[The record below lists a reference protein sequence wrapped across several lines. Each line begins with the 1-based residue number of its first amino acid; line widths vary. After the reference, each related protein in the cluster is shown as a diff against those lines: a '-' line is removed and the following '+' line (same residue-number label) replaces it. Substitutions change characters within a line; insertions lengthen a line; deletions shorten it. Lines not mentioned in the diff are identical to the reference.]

1 MTSPTLL
8 YSGFDTLD
16 IAFPGFL
23 PFEVL
28 EQLKSAKEAAQKA
41 NNPVTIELGPEK
53 IPVQVLGGGRSGGY
67 AYQVNRG
74 AVGAIYS
81 FKDSQSAN
89 DWNIFVNIGSAM
101 LLQHGYYGA
110 KERILADLKGFG
122 ATIGRESINRV
133 DYCFDFLMQDF
144 TLKAEQVVA
153 PPTCSISGYIEGR
166 SIDDVSAFA
175 FRGRNLET
183 LTVGKMPNRQLQI
196 YDKRREVISKRKP
209 YWFKVWK
216 TDPKD
221 KTQQV
226 WRVEVR
232 AGKKHLKDRWNIV
245 TFQDLENS
253 LGDIV
258 IRALED
264 IRYLDNDQDYDTVNV
279 SRARLHPLWEAVR
292 AAALQS
298 LCESRSGLC
307 PGAIKNQLRHQMIED
322 SRKAVA
328 AHARRFAVGLGLTDE
343 QIRNDLPKIV
353 FDTLALDIDKDPE
366 EFLAKTYAV
375 QQKVRLIEDERFDV
389 EGYQAHLKTCSP

>member
-1 MTSPTLL
+1 MTLPALL

-16 IAFPGFL
+16 IAFTGFL

-28 EQLKSAKEAAQKA
+28 KQLKSAKEEAQKA
-41 NNPVTIELGPEK
+41 NNPVTIELGPGN
-53 IPVQVLGGGRSGGY
+53 IIVQVLESGRKGGY
-67 AYQVNRG
+67 AFQLNRG
-74 AVGAIYS
+74 PVGAIYA

-101 LLQHGYYGA
+101 LLQLGLYGA

-122 ATIGRESINRV
+122 ATIGQESINRA

-144 TLKAEQVVA
+144 SPRAEQIIA
-153 PPTCSISGYIEGR
+153 PPTSSKSGHIEGR
-166 SIDDVSAFA
+166 RIDDVSAFA
-175 FRGRNLET
+175 FRGRKLET
-183 LTVGKMPNRQLQI
+183 LTVGKMPNLQLQI
-196 YDKRREVISKRKP
+196 YDKRREVIAKRKF

-216 TDPKD
+216 TDHKD

-232 AGKKHLKDRWNIV
+232 AGKKHLKGRWNIV

-253 LGDIV
+253 FGDIV

-279 SRARLHPLWEAVR
+279 SRARLHPLWQAVR

-322 SRKAVA
+322 SRKSIA
-328 AHARRFAVGLGLTDE
+328 AHARRYAISIGLTDE
-343 QIRNDLPKIV
+343 QITEDLPKIISNV
-353 FDTLALDIDKDPE
+353 LAHDIAKDPDA
-366 EFLAKTYAV
+366 FLAKTYAV
-375 QQKVRLIEDERFDV
+375 QQKVRLIEDDRFDV
-389 EGYQAHLKTCSP
+389 